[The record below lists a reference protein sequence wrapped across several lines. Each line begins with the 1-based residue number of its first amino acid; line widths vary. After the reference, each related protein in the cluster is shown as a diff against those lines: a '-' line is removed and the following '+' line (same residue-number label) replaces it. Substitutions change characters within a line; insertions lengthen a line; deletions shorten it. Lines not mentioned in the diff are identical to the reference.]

1 MRGRQPVTAR
11 GLEDRRLTRQP
22 EVGGGSDGQ
31 APPVGVWREKI
42 KGGGVRHS
50 CAGEASWAASAGE
63 ADGLVSLRAR
73 KKGKGVGPAGLREER
88 GEEKKGFSF
97 FF

>member
-1 MRGRQPVTAR
+1 
-11 GLEDRRLTRQP
+11 
-22 EVGGGSDGQ
+22 
-31 APPVGVWREKI
+31 
-42 KGGGVRHS
+42 VRHS

>member
-42 KGGGVRHS
+42 KGGG
-50 CAGEASWAASAGE
+50 GAAQLCRGSELG
-63 ADGLVSLRAR
+63 R
-73 KKGKGVGPAGLREER
+73 ER
-88 GEEKKGFSF
+88 G
-97 FF
+97 